1 MNKQELDNLTK
12 HESTWE
18 EFAAI
23 ERLYMA
29 AQDMTKTEAAKLWR
43 RCFLGAALAREA
55 AYGEPANKRELLDA
69 IQKDIE
75 RRPLAGRVRRIRV
88 RGQLY
93 RFTDTS
99 SRGETVYHC
108 EAVLA
113 VDIARGTT
121 TVRDVGN
128 FWPVQDACAV
138 YDDIPEA
145 AAV

>member
-12 HESTWE
+12 HESTPE

-29 AQDMTKTEAAKLWR
+29 AQVMTKTEAAKVWR

-55 AYGEPANKRELLDA
+55 AHREPANRRELLDA
-69 IQKDIE
+69 LREDCQKH
-75 RRPLAGRVRRIRV
+75 PCAGRVRYIQIR
-88 RGQLY
+88 GTHY
-93 RFTDTS
+93 RFTDS
-99 SRGETVYHC
+99 SHNGETVYHC
-108 EAVLA
+108 VAVLA
-113 VDIARGTT
+113 VDVERGE
-121 TVRDVGN
+121 VRERDVGN
-128 FWPVQDACAV
+128 FWPKLNDCAV

>member
-18 EFAAI
+18 EFDAI

-29 AQDMTKTEAAKLWR
+29 AQDMTKTDAAKLWR

-55 AYGEPANKRELLDA
+55 AYGEPANKHELLDA
-69 IQKDIE
+69 LQTDI
-75 RRPLAGRVRRIRV
+75 RRHPCGGRVRRVQV
-88 RGQLY
+88 RGNLY

-128 FWPVQDACAV
+128 FWPVQDAYAV

>member
-43 RCFLGAALAREA
+43 RCFLGA
-55 AYGEPANKRELLDA
+55 G
-69 IQKDIE
+69 E

>member
-1 MNKQELDNLTK
+1 MNKTELDNLTK

-23 ERLYMA
+23 ERLYMTA
-29 AQDMTKTEAAKLWR
+29 PNMTKEDAARTWR
-43 RCFLGAALAREA
+43 RFFLGAAIKREA
-55 AYGEPANKRELLDA
+55 AHAEPANRRELLDA
-69 IQKDIE
+69 LQADI
-75 RRPLAGRVRRIRV
+75 RRHPLGRVRRVQV
-88 RGQLY
+88 RGNLY